1 MQASKEPDWRA
12 LTAFL
17 MSEHSEQQGTEVQR
31 WLAQSPDH
39 VELLGILHSATAHGD
54 RPSSPDER
62 AQIWA
67 AIQDRIARPSDER
80 VAAGAM
86 THRASRIAAPT
97 GGLFQ
102 RPVLRW
108 AAVACAAIVVAVG
121 FGGLLNRQLP
131 PSVVQ
136 PNVVSMQEVTTQPG
150 QRATVR
156 LPDGST
162 VVLGV
167 ASHLRYATSF
177 DRSERDVYLTGQA
190 FFTVTHA
197 SGWPFVVHAGNVTA
211 RVLGT
216 RFMVR
221 RYAADTA
228 ARVVV
233 AQGRVTVQHQVLR
246 AGDAVMAGPHGNA
259 PVTHGTD
266 VEQALAWTDG
276 RLRFVGT
283 PLAATIPELERSLGV
298 TITVDDS
305 TLLSEPVTAS
315 LENESP
321 REALQIIATV
331 THARVVWDHDQ
342 VVLSR
347 P

>member
-17 MSEHSEQQGTEVQR
+17 MSEHSEQQDKEVQR

-39 VELLGILHSATAHGD
+39 VELLGTLRSAMASGD
-54 RPSSPDER
+54 RPSSPEEKAR
-62 AQIWA
+62 TWA
-67 AIQDRIARPSDER
+67 AIQDR
-80 VAAGAM
+80 VA
-86 THRASRIAAPT
+86 RASNGRVVTAAMMHRTPRIMASPEH
-97 GGLFQ
+97 LFQ
-102 RPVLRW
+102 RPILRW
-108 AAVACAAIVVAVG
+108 AALAFAAIVVAIGLRG
-121 FGGLLNRQLP
+121 FFNRQLP

-136 PNVVSMQEVTTQPG
+136 PTVVSMQEVTTQPG

-167 ASHLRYATSF
+167 ASRLRYATSF
-177 DRSERDVYLTGQA
+177 DRSERDVYLTGEA

-233 AQGRVTVQHQVLR
+233 AQGQVTVQHQVLR
-246 AGDAVMAGPHGNA
+246 AGDAVVAGPNGNA

-331 THARVVWDHDQ
+331 THARVVWDHNQ